1 MNTIEGILSELG
13 DEPLSGH
20 KRCKRIRVFLNVSMR
35 KDLPNRKIELTD
47 SGYDILALIYEMSD
61 VEQQNLIL
69 AKDIYVNADKHA
81 SYKTALTVMTIIVV
95 VIVLGIVISSLY
107 TNTPITEENSEIFK
121 LILTNVFEVIKHVME
136 LSSPPSP

>member
-13 DEPLSGH
+13 DEPLSVH
-20 KRCKRIRVFLNVSMR
+20 KRGKRIRVFLNVSMR
-35 KDLPNRKIELTD
+35 KGSPDRKIELTD